1 MQKLSRRDRIKKSI
15 RKKVKGTPEKPRI
28 SVYRSNTSMYVQA
41 IDDLS
46 QRSLLYVSS
55 RTIFKDKRNM
65 NIESAKQL
73 GKIVA
78 ERAAEKNIKSVV
90 FDRNGFAYHGQIKAM
105 AESMRA
111 HGLQF

>member
-1 MQKLSRRDRIKKSI
+1 MQKLSRRNRIKKSI

-55 RTIFKDKRNM
+55 RTIFKNKRNM